1 MEIKSF
7 SSAPPR
13 PGCASC
19 PIKLSI
25 ETTLFYCL
33 SCPCL
38 FLNHD
43 VHSPGQG
50 YWRHCS
56 AAALI
61 GNHGQWSSR
70 RLSAKVTSHL
80 VKTSKLE
87 VAADAVK
94 GIPGQALAR
103 DGHVEKY
110 GTVLRI
116 SSLTIR
122 FGGADGLCDNRRFW
136 SENSL
141 TLIQPFPSVSHP
153 PSVAGLS

>member
-1 MEIKSF
+1 M
-7 SSAPPR
+7 P
-13 PGCASC
+13 SC

-50 YWRHCS
+50 YWRHSS

-61 GNHGQWSSR
+61 GNHGQWPSR

-80 VKTSKLE
+80 VKTSRLE
-87 VAADAVK
+87 VAADALK
-94 GIPGQALAR
+94 GIPGHALAR

-116 SSLTIR
+116 TSFDASIR
-122 FGGADGLCDNRRFW
+122 WGRWALRQSTLLVRELADPDPAIPISC
-136 SENSL
+136 S
-141 TLIQPFPSVSHP
+141 P
-153 PSVAGLS
+153 PLAWQGYRDSRGRSR